1 MASSP
6 ATTATSIHD
15 DGSVDD
21 DNDSA
26 AGDLQKFY
34 ENDVNVKPADKV
46 PFMITLCFAYVEGF
60 STDIAPY
67 NDKTFKHSKKNHK
80 ISNAFLKVEIKR
92 KDSTSKLSN
101 KKQNDLLEM
110 LKSNPLP
117 AKDMDFLKWTESAY
131 EAKCQA
137 TIDENTEAVA
147 ASAPAPADRGP
158 SMTLDDRFCLIEA
171 LLSDKAKEKLSA
183 SQDCLTRAELDA
195 RNSVLSVEDYF
206 ETVSK
211 VFNDPT
217 WVPTLSTCPEL
228 HPQLA
233 HTREL
238 PLKEYRTP
246 TQDRKQQKQPILACH
261 LAECALWSPRV
272 VKMTAYVVE
281 WAPSFFIFLLWLKAM
296 PMIESKATW
305 VLI

>member
-6 ATTATSIHD
+6 ATTATGIHD

-26 AGDLQKFY
+26 AGDLQKFH

-117 AKDMDFLKWTESAY
+117 AKDMDFLKR
-131 EAKCQA
+131 

-158 SMTLDDRFCLIEA
+158 SFVFMILI
-171 LLSDKAKEKLSA
+171 
-183 SQDCLTRAELDA
+183 
-195 RNSVLSVEDYF
+195 
-206 ETVSK
+206 
-211 VFNDPT
+211 VF
-217 WVPTLSTCPEL
+217 VFI
-228 HPQLA
+228 
-233 HTREL
+233 
-238 PLKEYRTP
+238 
-246 TQDRKQQKQPILACH
+246 ILIG
-261 LAECALWSPRV
+261 L
-272 VKMTAYVVE
+272 
-281 WAPSFFIFLLWLKAM
+281 
-296 PMIESKATW
+296 
-305 VLI
+305 